1 MSLRQQNAAR
11 RLAATKAAEATIKP
25 IVAAE
30 VAAEVAAITEEIE
43 AEEKIKI
50 AKAIKDV
57 KAKDNIAQKK
67 AIVDS
72 RIKDMA
78 VMNRVL
84 KYTKASQDKKID
96 KNISHLL
103 KMQKELKSKGKITI

>member
-25 IVAAE
+25 I